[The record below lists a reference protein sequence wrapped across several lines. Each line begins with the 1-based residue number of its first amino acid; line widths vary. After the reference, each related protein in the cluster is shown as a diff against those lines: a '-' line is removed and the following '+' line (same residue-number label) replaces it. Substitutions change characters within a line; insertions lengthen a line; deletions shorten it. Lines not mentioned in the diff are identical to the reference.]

1 MHEHLKRN
9 MSDTGKENAFFNAF
23 RLAVTET
30 ARVQVWAGLKLM
42 KEGGYDK
49 YIWIAEPGACH
60 ICAPYNN
67 QIFDMKYAS
76 MGNTLPP
83 MHPFCRCSVA
93 AYYDMDEER
102 LYDDIT
108 EDVLSELK
116 NEKTGVFD
124 LNEVNIDGN
133 KYVVDNKFVVLDSS
147 QYERDIAKWIV
158 SNIGGCVELHPRVL
172 FPSRIRTPD
181 YIWNGEKWDLKT
193 INSHS
198 KNTLTTAVKNI
209 KKQANNVILD
219 IRSDSYT
226 NDVLNAELDRI
237 YNNKRYD
244 YLEKTM
250 IIRCFKLIGIF
261 KRKK

>member
-1 MHEHLKRN
+1 M
-9 MSDTGKENAFFNAF
+9 
-23 RLAVTET
+23 
-30 ARVQVWAGLKLM
+30 
-42 KEGGYDK
+42 
-49 YIWIAEPGACH
+49 
-60 ICAPYNN
+60 
-67 QIFDMKYAS
+67 
-76 MGNTLPP
+76 
-83 MHPFCRCSVA
+83 
-93 AYYDMDEER
+93 
-102 LYDDIT
+102 
-108 EDVLSELK
+108 
-116 NEKTGVFD
+116 
-124 LNEVNIDGN
+124 
-133 KYVVDNKFVVLDSS
+133 
-147 QYERDIAKWIV
+147 RDIAKWIV

-261 KRKK
+261 KRKNNRSGLLKLLRLLIIAFGGKRYSYSYLYYTQFYV